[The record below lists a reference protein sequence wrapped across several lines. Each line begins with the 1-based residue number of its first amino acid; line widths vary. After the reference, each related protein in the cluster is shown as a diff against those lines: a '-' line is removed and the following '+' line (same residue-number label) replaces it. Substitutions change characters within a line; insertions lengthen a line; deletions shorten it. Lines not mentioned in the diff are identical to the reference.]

1 MTLTGEQIKVASAK
15 KLTSERIRALI
26 HSGELRPGDRISID
40 DLARGFGLS
49 RTPVR
54 DALWQLN
61 SEGLVE
67 IVPRSGVF
75 VRTISTRE
83 VIEVY
88 EAKGVLEPLMAR
100 WATQR
105 GTQSERD
112 EFHASIAELQDAAA
126 GDDVTRYVELVE
138 GRRLALMEMADSQV
152 LASLF
157 SVIDGR
163 VRLLRHRNLSQP
175 GRLMVSMN
183 QHALIAEAVR
193 DGDADGAFYAMRF
206 HMKDAKK
213 RVRSLVCAD
222 VDESDSSPLGAEL
235 LETAATLSALD
246 DLS

>member
-1 MTLTGEQIKVASAK
+1 MTVGQIKVASAK
-15 KLTSERIRALI
+15 KLTVERIRALI

-54 DALWQLN
+54 DALWQLS

-67 IVPRSGVF
+67 ILPRSGVF
-75 VRTISTRE
+75 VRNISSRE

-105 GTQSERD
+105 GTQAQRA
-112 EFHASIAELQDAAA
+112 EFHASIEPLRVAAV
-126 GDDVTRYVELVE
+126 DEDVTRYVELVE
-138 GRRLALMEMADSQV
+138 GRRLALMEMADSPV
-152 LASLF
+152 LESLF

-206 HMKDAKK
+206 HMKDAQQ
-213 RVRSLVCAD
+213 RVRSLVCDHAD
-222 VDESDSSPLGAEL
+222 DGSSL
-235 LETAATLSALD
+235 LSPDLVEAAAALSTMN
-246 DLS
+246 DLA